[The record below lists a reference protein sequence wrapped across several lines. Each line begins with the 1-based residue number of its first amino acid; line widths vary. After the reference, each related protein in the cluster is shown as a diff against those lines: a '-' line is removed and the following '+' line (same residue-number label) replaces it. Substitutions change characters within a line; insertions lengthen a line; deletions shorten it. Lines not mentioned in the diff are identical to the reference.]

1 MMPSWIGP
9 WEIAILVIVL
19 LVVFGPKRLP
29 ELGSSL
35 GKAITGFKK
44 GLKESEQEI
53 RKAVA
58 EESQPAE
65 PVKTSTVAEAAKVSE
80 EEKIS

>member
-1 MMPSWIGP
+1 MPSWIGP
-9 WEIAILVIVL
+9 WEIIIVIVIAL
-19 LVVFGPKRLP
+19 LLFGPRRLP

-44 GLKESEQEI
+44 GLKESEEEI

-58 EESQPAE
+58 HDE
-65 PVKTSTVAEAAKVSE
+65 TDDEAAGAAKPAVTAAAKE
-80 EEKIS
+80 EEKV